1 MSIIARVR
9 GSVFAVLGLTL
20 AACSAAP
27 DTAPPLE
34 IVAEGPLDFSVHAI
48 GELRSSKAT
57 KLVVPG
63 TRFAQR
69 QLAWMLPEGST
80 VKKGD
85 SLARFSPA
93 RGEVDLAAAKVSLL
107 RNALTRSGKE
117 AELGAGS
124 ARIDADLAQVGTD
137 LSIAETYA
145 SAELAMIAR
154 NDLLDYVQDRE
165 YLGEKQGFLGW
176 KRGQTGERGAAELA
190 VLDSQRETHA
200 LTAKMR
206 GDDLAALEIIA
217 PHAGVLML
225 TADWSGERP
234 RVGSTLWASM
244 DFGNIP
250 DPSAMEVQFALT
262 QLDAAGI
269 KLGAL
274 VELAPLGRPEQMVV
288 SKLVWVATAP
298 QAISRANP
306 IKHLR
311 MKAQIAAADVDRLG
325 LVAGQSMS
333 VRVYAVRA
341 ANGLSVA
348 NVALLSEGAQTKVE
362 LWRDG
367 AREARVIRLGER
379 GLARSQVLE
388 GLAPGDTV
396 ILTPQRDKESS

>member
-1 MSIIARVR
+1 MRISL
-9 GSVFAVLGLTL
+9 VLLLPML
-20 AACSAAP
+20 AACSATVT
-27 DTAPPLE
+27 DAPPLE
-34 IVAEGPLDFSVHAI
+34 IVTEGPLDYSMPAI

-63 TRFAQR
+63 RQFAQR

-85 SLARFSPA
+85 TLARFSPA

-107 RNALTRSGKE
+107 RNALTRAGKK
-117 AELGAGS
+117 AELGSGS
-124 ARIDADLAQVGTD
+124 ARIEADLAQVGTD
-137 LSIAETYA
+137 LSIAEKHA
-145 SAELAMIAR
+145 NAEHAMIAR
-154 NDLLDYVQDRE
+154 NDLLDALQDRA
-165 YLGEKQGFLGW
+165 YLGEKKGFLGW

-206 GDDLAALEIIA
+206 SDDLAALEIMA

-234 RVGSTLWASM
+234 RVGSTLWASQ

-250 DPSAMEVQFALT
+250 DPSAMEVQFSLT

-274 VELAPLGRPEQMVV
+274 VELAPLGRPQEKIV
-288 SKLVWVATAP
+288 SKVVWVATAP
-298 QAISRANP
+298 QAVSRANP
-306 IKHLR
+306 IKHVR
-311 MKAQIAAADVDRLG
+311 MKAAIEAADVDRLK

-341 ANGLSVA
+341 AKGLSVA
-348 NVALLSEGAQTKVE
+348 NVALLSEGAQTTVE
-362 LWRDG
+362 LWRG
-367 AREARVIRLGER
+367 GVRESRVIRLGER

-388 GLAPGDTV
+388 GLAPGDAV
-396 ILTPQRDKESS
+396 ILTPQREEASS